1 MYEKKNK
8 DGNIVIMFRVNC
20 AEPREKSSITLTVWD
35 VKYTLFIQHNFGLV
49 YGVLLHLSTIFQIYR
64 GGQFYW

>member
-1 MYEKKNK
+1 
-8 DGNIVIMFRVNC
+8 MFRVNC

-35 VKYTLFIQHNFGLV
+35 VKYTLFIQHNFCLV
-49 YGVLLHLSTIFQIYR
+49 YGVLLPLSTIFQIYR